1 MNGAGCAIPEESL
14 DALYNLTLCVY
25 LDLIAFSQ
33 EGTHF
38 EYIFYENICKSAL
51 SEFPNAAELLSE
63 MVTETVASHQPKIPL
78 FVNEIGC
85 LGVKDRFQFSDL
97 KSPSSKKD
105 SSKAYSVFFRT
116 LGPLFLSSYVFCVIA
131 GRVDTVVL
139 RQDTRCSPII
149 FLPLDPL
156 PCQSV
161 HYIME
166 HSLYNQSPIQQIRFP
181 SNRQELDRCS
191 RVVYQSMLPMSYP
204 NGQRGVNSILNGELS
219 VEDLGKKLETIPM
232 MGSLFVNRETIKPRM
247 VAVFSTMLLASA
259 LEIPLHTHGTHSYL
273 MNLGIHSSHIV
284 DIVSDFGFYYTFGE
298 GRDSIKLVYPKI
310 VLKYLG
316 SYYNKIPM
324 IRFISHLFSTI
335 IPSDSPVGGGLRLEI
350 LFSLVVYLKLCFCS
364 KLGEISIFQKTF
376 MENYLLVD
384 DVQSRKRIPLPQY
397 VTSFNSSVS
406 GDANTADTTYH
417 PNAWNIFY
425 DVFLSKEDG
434 IFIPF
439 SQYSKGPDLIIRLS
453 KNVTE
458 ETISP
463 SQMTDS
469 NQLVIFSSQE
479 EPIVY
484 LIGISLECYHL
495 AGQGAGLSHIKNETE
510 KFLIP
515 VAQQLD
521 LEAKNIVA
529 IQLVVSTKYT
539 KEVIR
544 QFTDHQ
550 NWILNSGV
558 YYENGNGQLLC
569 QSLSSAPAS
578 FSTNEW
584 LTIPSRCQLVV
595 CSTTSLQS
603 FLGPEAYSQLE
614 HVFRNEDAIQS
625 DSKLFP
631 LSSALP
637 SWLQEI
643 LKDEPNSRRVGFG
656 MEMRSDANAMQ
667 VEYTREAQSA
677 HASKRCGFSEASV
690 IEGYPESL
698 RVLTPSSFPYLK
710 DQWLFSLGIE
720 PKDVPIILVAIVEYM
735 NERENLDSQ
744 NL

>member
-1 MNGAGCAIPEESL
+1 
-14 DALYNLTLCVY
+14 
-25 LDLIAFSQ
+25 
-33 EGTHF
+33 
-38 EYIFYENICKSAL
+38 
-51 SEFPNAAELLSE
+51 

-85 LGVKDRFQFSDL
+85 LGVKDRFHFGDL

-139 RQDTRCSPII
+139 RQDTTRSGII

-166 HSLYNQSPIQQIRFP
+166 HSLYNQTPIQQIRFP
-181 SNRQELDRCS
+181 SNRQELDQCS
-191 RVVYQSMLPMSYP
+191 RVIWEYTGGVPIYVSYVLSEWTKRCELYP
-204 NGQRGVNSILNGELS
+204 EWRELS

-232 MGSLFVNRETIKPRM
+232 MESLFVNRETIKPRM

-273 MNLGIHSSHIV
+273 MNLGSHSEYVLDIASH
-284 DIVSDFGFYYTFGE
+284 FGFYYTSDEASSTFT
-298 GRDSIKLVYPKI
+298 LVYPKI
-310 VLKYLG
+310 VLKYLETH
-316 SYYNKIPM
+316 YKQIPVF
-324 IRFISHLFSTI
+324 RFISHLFSTI
-335 IPSDSPVGGGLRLEI
+335 IPSDSHVGGGLKLEI
-350 LFSLVVYLKLCFCS
+350 LFSLIVYLKLCFCS
-364 KLGEISIFQKTF
+364 KLGEISIFQRTF
-376 MENYLLVD
+376 VENYLLVD

-406 GDANTADTTYH
+406 GDASTADTTYH

-463 SQMTDS
+463 SQG
-469 NQLVIFSSQE
+469 
-479 EPIVY
+479 PIVY
-484 LIGISLECYHL
+484 LIGISLKCYHL
-495 AGQGAGLSHIKNETE
+495 TGPGVGLSLIKNETE

-521 LEAKNIVA
+521 LETKNIVV
-529 IQLVVSTKYT
+529 IQVIVSTKYT
-539 KEVIR
+539 KHVTK
-544 QFTDHQ
+544 QLTYHQ

-558 YYENGNGQLLC
+558 YYENGNRQLLC

-578 FSTNEW
+578 GFANEW
-584 LTIPSRCQLVV
+584 LRIPSRCQLVV
-595 CSTTSLQS
+595 CSATSLQS
-603 FLGPEAYSQLE
+603 FLGREAYSQLE
-614 HVFRNEDAIQS
+614 QVFKNDDTVHS
-625 DSKLFP
+625 DSKLAS
-631 LSSALP
+631 LSSALT
-637 SWLQEI
+637 SWLQEMLI
-643 LKDEPNSRRVGFG
+643 DEPTEV
-656 MEMRSDANAMQ
+656 
-667 VEYTREAQSA
+667 
-677 HASKRCGFSEASV
+677 
-690 IEGYPESL
+690 
-698 RVLTPSSFPYLK
+698 
-710 DQWLFSLGIE
+710 
-720 PKDVPIILVAIVEYM
+720 
-735 NERENLDSQ
+735 
-744 NL
+744 

>member
-1 MNGAGCAIPEESL
+1 MNGAGKTTLGKRFRDILQARSYQCLSGCATPEESL
-14 DALYNLTLCVY
+14 DALYNLTLCC
-25 LDLIAFSQ
+25 F
-33 EGTHF
+33 
-38 EYIFYENICKSAL
+38 
-51 SEFPNAAELLSE
+51 LLSSWHLK

-191 RVVYQSMLPMSYP
+191 RVIWDYTGGVPIYVSYVLSEWTKRCELYP
-204 NGQRGVNSILNGELS
+204 EWRELS

-232 MGSLFVNRETIKPRM
+232 MESLFVNRETIKPRM

-273 MNLGIHSSHIV
+273 MNLGIHSNHV
-284 DIVSDFGFYYTFGE
+284 LDIVSDFGFYYISGE
-298 GRDSIKLVYPKI
+298 Y
-310 VLKYLG
+310 
-316 SYYNKIPM
+316 
-324 IRFISHLFSTI
+324 
-335 IPSDSPVGGGLRLEI
+335 
-350 LFSLVVYLKLCFCS
+350 
-364 KLGEISIFQKTF
+364 IFQKTF

-406 GDANTADTTYH
+406 GDASTADTTYH

-434 IFIPF
+434 
-439 SQYSKGPDLIIRLS
+439 PDLIIRLS

-463 SQMTDS
+463 SQVTDS
-469 NQLVIFSSQE
+469 TQLVTFSSQQG
-479 EPIVY
+479 PIVY
-484 LIGISLECYHL
+484 LIGISLKCYHL
-495 AGQGAGLSHIKNETE
+495 AGQGAGLSLIKNETE

-515 VAQQLD
+515 
-521 LEAKNIVA
+521 
-529 IQLVVSTKYT
+529 
-539 KEVIR
+539 
-544 QFTDHQ
+544 FTDHQ

-677 HASKRCGFSEASV
+677 RASSSMEFSIDWNTFLRERCGFSEASV
-690 IEGYPESL
+690 IERYAESL
-698 RVLTPSSFPYLK
+698 RMLTPSSFPYVK